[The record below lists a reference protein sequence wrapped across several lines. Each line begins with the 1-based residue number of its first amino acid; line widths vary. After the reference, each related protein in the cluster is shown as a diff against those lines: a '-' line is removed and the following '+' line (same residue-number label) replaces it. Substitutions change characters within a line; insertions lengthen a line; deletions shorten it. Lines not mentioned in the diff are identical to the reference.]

1 MNKIELS
8 NSNNKNEENLSI
20 QLNLDK
26 NIIVEKRQIEILEDK
41 NNIKFKDE
49 GKYEKIGNDDYS
61 K

>member
-26 NIIVEKRQIEILEDK
+26 NIIVEKRQIELQYK
-41 NNIKFKDE
+41 N
-49 GKYEKIGNDDYS
+49 Y
-61 K
+61 